1 MNKLQNQFTNKLNH
15 NKSIDCNSV
24 KTENFLLSDFRIQIT
39 RLISLKK
46 LKHNLSFLLKITFL
60 AL

>member
-15 NKSIDCNSV
+15 NKSIDCNIF

-46 LKHNLSFLLKITFL
+46 LKHNFSFSLKITVL
-60 AL
+60 TL